1 MQSKSHQTMYIPSL
15 THPLHCIPSLLIEI
29 IQCTKIRTSIINV
42 IKDIEY
48 LKDMQR
54 METDKEFAN
63 SKRMAIV
70 PISGKLSPLFVFSP
84 SFSLFRP
91 FVFFALQPP
100 SLPSA
105 PTSFPSY
112 LSGYNFILEEF
123 PFS

>member
-70 PISGKLSPLFVFSP
+70 PISGKLSPLF
-84 SFSLFRP
+84 LYLP
-91 FVFFALQPP
+91 FLL
-100 SLPSA
+100 SY
-105 PTSFPSY
+105 SFPSY

-123 PFS
+123 LPSVKIENS